1 MRILSRILPL
11 LAVAIMIFPA
21 SATAGISIEGGLTH
35 EKVSQPGQPY
45 QGVITIKNQG
55 DSPQE
60 LKIYQTDYRFNH
72 EGATI
77 YGDPGQN
84 ARTNARWIT
93 FSPSR
98 LTIPPKDTAVINYT
112 IQVPADASLAGTYW
126 SMLMIEGI
134 PESAPESSQHKKPK
148 ELSLGITQVMRYGIQ
163 MITHIG
169 ETGTKKISFLKT
181 TVLKEQDTRILQ
193 ADVQNDGDRMV
204 RPQLWAELYT
214 SAGVSLGRFPGE
226 QYRLLPTTSKRFH
239 IDITKVPPGTYKAL
253 MVADCGDDDL
263 FGVSYTLK
271 LEH

>member
-1 MRILSRILPL
+1 MSRLCLIISM
-11 LAVAIMIFPA
+11 LALAIMIFPA

-35 EKVSQPGQPY
+35 EKVSQPGQSY

-55 DSPQE
+55 DNAQE
-60 LKIYQTDYRFNH
+60 LKIYQTDYHFNH
-72 EGATI
+72 DGATI

-84 ARTNARWIT
+84 ARSNARWIA

-98 LTIPPKDTAVINYT
+98 LTIPPRETAVINYT
-112 IQVPADASLAGTYW
+112 IQVPAEASLAGTYW

-134 PESAPESSQHKKPK
+134 PETAPEASQNKKPK
-148 ELSLGITQVMRYGIQ
+148 EFSLGITQVMRYGIQ

-169 ETGTKKISFLKT
+169 DTGTKKITFLKT
-181 TVLKEQDTRILQ
+181 TVLKEQDARILQ
-193 ADVQNDGDRMV
+193 VDVQNDGDRMV
-204 RPQLWAELYT
+204 WPQLWSELYS

-226 QYRLLPTTSKRFH
+226 QYRLFPMTSRRFH

-253 MVADCGDDDL
+253 VVADCGDDDL